1 MSIWASWSAVT
12 RLAVTTSL
20 GAWDIVALRFGVAGL
35 FLAPVLARR
44 GLACDRVGWFGLAVI
59 ITGLGAPFAL
69 VAASGL
75 RFAPA
80 YDQGALNP
88 GCMPLFVALI
98 ASIVLGERRS
108 AAQSLGLLL
117 VLTGVVVIV
126 AWHAAAWNT
135 SHTWGDALFLV
146 AAFMTACGTVVM
158 RQAKLDP
165 LHATALIST
174 GSLVI
179 YLPIYLALHGARL
192 TQAPLAD
199 IAIQAAFQ
207 GVLVTIVALFLY
219 GRAVVILGASR
230 GAAFGALVPALSA
243 LFAIPLLGEWPG
255 RKRTGPA
262 SCSFPSGSSWQ
273 AEDRFPDHGFACA
286 IAADR
291 TLSVPGCHVQDR
303 CRRTGDG
310 NAVRPDDPLYRRR
323 RSGDTSIRSSGSTGT
338 GTRLCTR
345 RTSSSA
351 VALYAEDVRLESPLV
366 RHLTGS
372 PGGVVQGRDNLRA
385 FIRVVFEHTPTSRGH
400 YRSGFFTDGRKLIWE
415 YPRETPVGD
424 QMDFVESME
433 IEDGLIRRHCV
444 YWGWFG
450 VKVIEQDRY
459 HR

>member
-1 MSIWASWSAVT
+1 MSPAGSYYLRGALSALAAVSIWASWSAVT

-69 VAASGL
+69 VASSGL

-117 VLTGVVVIV
+117 VLTGVVIIV
-126 AWHAAAWNT
+126 AWHAVVWNT

-146 AAFMTACGTVVM
+146 ASFMTACGTVVM

-255 RKRTGPA
+255 ETDWAGIVLISVGVLLASGGP
-262 SCSFPSGSSWQ
+262 FSGS
-273 AEDRFPDHGFACA
+273 RL
-286 IAADR
+286 R
-291 TLSVPGCHVQDR
+291 VRDR
-303 CRRTGDG
+303 C
-310 NAVRPDDPLYRRR
+310 
-323 RSGDTSIRSSGSTGT
+323 
-338 GTRLCTR
+338 
-345 RTSSSA
+345 
-351 VALYAEDVRLESPLV
+351 
-366 RHLTGS
+366 
-372 PGGVVQGRDNLRA
+372 
-385 FIRVVFEHTPTSRGH
+385 
-400 YRSGFFTDGRKLIWE
+400 
-415 YPRETPVGD
+415 
-424 QMDFVESME
+424 
-433 IEDGLIRRHCV
+433 
-444 YWGWFG
+444 
-450 VKVIEQDRY
+450 
-459 HR
+459 